1 MLIIE
6 VKDGENIDRAL
17 KRYKK
22 KHQRTKLIREL
33 RNRKHYLKP
42 SIKRR
47 AEVLKA
53 IYKNKKMAQ
62 MGVQ

>member
-33 RNRKHYLKP
+33 RNRKHFLKP
-42 SIKRR
+42 SVRRR

-53 IYKNKKMAQ
+53 IYKSKKMSE
-62 MGVQ
+62 MNVQ